1 MRVSAPIWSAL
12 LAVCAVAPLAAAPGA
27 ENLSAG
33 AQAQLEQAFS
43 QLQGL
48 HFAATQ
54 AVDQNVTDQSL
65 VHMYSPAASAGRPS
79 ALVKQVDL
87 SALLNRHLKTTLTY
101 TLGGASV
108 WISGSFDRQQNAYVS
123 ILIDGQ
129 QAQYFNVKD
138 LLTAPKFIDIGTA
151 KYRLS
156 VSPDLT
162 DQLQSEIV
170 LTNAANRRDQQR
182 ITLQDMLAAVAAAGE
197 QVDMGGQAYRF
208 FYFDDVGASS
218 HSFAFIFTDA
228 KGEFHVFLIPSEI
241 VPAGQ
246 AATFK
251 LYNSLPVGLL
261 QSGGNLSILQ

>member
-12 LAVCAVAPLAAAPGA
+12 LAVCAAAPLAAAPTA
-27 ENLSAG
+27 ESLSAG
-33 AQAQLEQAFS
+33 AQAQLEQAFGR
-43 QLQGL
+43 LQGL
-48 HFAATQ
+48 HFTAAPAANQ
-54 AVDQNVTDQSL
+54 DVTDQSL
-65 VHMYSPAASAGRPS
+65 VHMYSPSATAGRPS
-79 ALVKQVDL
+79 TLVKELDL
-87 SALLNRHLKTTLTY
+87 SSLLGRHLKTSLTY
-101 TLGGASV
+101 TLGGANV
-108 WISGSFDRQQNAYVS
+108 WVSGSFDRQQNAYVS

-129 QAQYFNVKD
+129 AAQYFNVKD
-138 LLTAPKFIDIGTA
+138 LLTAPKILDIGTG

-182 ITLQDMLAAVAAAGE
+182 ITLQDMLTAVAAAGE
-197 QVDMGGQAYRF
+197 QIDMGGQSYRF

-218 HSFAFIFTDA
+218 QSFAFILTDA
-228 KGEFHVFLIPSEI
+228 QGEFHVFLIPAEI
-241 VPAGQ
+241 VPSVH

-261 QSGGNLSILQ
+261 RSGANLRILQ